1 MHDQQIINSIHVE
14 TLDINDPM
22 QATASQVYEKI
33 LNTGNE
39 YPYSI
44 PFVNTKTHS

>member
-22 QATASQVYEKI
+22 QAAASQVYEKI
-33 LNTGNE
+33 LNTE
-39 YPYSI
+39 MSTRTAFI
-44 PFVNTKTHS
+44 L